1 MRVQTYA
8 CSEVAELS
16 NPFPVDKPPA
26 WGVLYAVEDFP
37 VEPFVDRFRAAFPS
51 APLFGT
57 TSFRGVFVG
66 RQFFRGGALLLGDE
80 EDGVSVATSLQSV
93 TAEHGR
99 AAATAAARE
108 LTKAL
113 GQTPDLVVL
122 HATPGFE
129 ESLLLG
135 IVEALGP
142 NVEVY
147 GGSAADD
154 SIAGRWRVF
163 SELGASGEG
172 FVLAG
177 FSPRAPKVGPRGGF
191 LSGYLPTGKRGV
203 VTRARKRVI
212 EEIDGEAAALVYNRW
227 TAGVIAQEIGIGGNV
242 LLKTNLHPLARVVD
256 GSAGVPQRL
265 LSHPHEVH
273 VDGGLGLFTDIAVG
287 DEVELV
293 IGTSDPLVTR
303 AAKVV
308 SRSLGRTSSP
318 VAGGLLVY
326 CGGCLAAVMAR
337 ADEIASNFDAAIGGA
352 PYVGVA
358 TFGEQGCF
366 PVGRNKLNR
375 HGNLMC
381 SCVLVTRA

>member
-1 MRVQTYA
+1 
-8 CSEVAELS
+8 
-16 NPFPVDKPPA
+16 
-26 WGVLYAVEDFP
+26 
-37 VEPFVDRFRAAFPS
+37 
-51 APLFGT
+51 
-57 TSFRGVFVG
+57 
-66 RQFFRGGALLLGDE
+66 
-80 EDGVSVATSLQSV
+80 V

-108 LTKAL
+108 LAKAL
-113 GQTPDLVVL
+113 GQTPDQVVL

-129 ESLLLG
+129 EVLLLG

-154 SIAGRWRVF
+154 SVSGRWKVF
-163 SELGASGEG
+163 SEQGTSAEG

-177 FSPRAPKVGPRGGF
+177 LSARGPKIGLRGGF
-191 LSGYLPTGKRGV
+191 LSGYLPTGKCGV
-203 VTRARKRVI
+203 VTRARARVI
-212 EEIDGEAAALVYNRW
+212 EQIDGEAAAVVYNRW
-227 TAGVIAQEIGIGGNV
+227 TAGVIAQELGKGGNV
-242 LLKTNLHPLARVVD
+242 LLKTNLHPLARIVD

-273 VDGGLGLFTDIAVG
+273 VAGGLGLFTDIAVG
-287 DEVELV
+287 DEVELM

-303 AAKVV
+303 TTKVV
-308 SRSLGRTSSP
+308 SRSLGRGSSP
-318 VAGGLLVY
+318 VTGGLLVY
-326 CGGCLAAVMAR
+326 CGGCLAAVLER
-337 ADEIASNFDAAIGGA
+337 ADEIAGSFDTAIGGA

-366 PVGRNKLNR
+366 PVGRSKLNR

-381 SCVLVTRA
+381 SCVLITRG